1 MSDDHTLREKVREAI
16 STGRLPAI
24 REGARGWGGR
34 GCGARC
40 TVCAEVLQPDEVE
53 IELEFTNPDPGTGH
67 GAGHGRGDPAVN
79 GNGHVAGNGNG
90 HSGGGNNGYGAGTDK
105 RYENAHLH
113 LRCLTAWEL
122 ECSEIK
128 VGPRVTSASGLPTV
142 SEGGTIARRGRRAN
156 QSESADS
163 GVSE

>member
-24 REGARGWGGR
+24 RERARGWGGR

-53 IELEFTNPDPGTGH
+53 IEIEFIKPDPGDGK
-67 GAGHGRGDPAVN
+67 GYPAVN
-79 GNGHVAGNGNG
+79 GNGDVAGNGNG
-90 HSGGGNNGYGAGTDK
+90 PSGGRSNGYGAGTDNG
-105 RYENAHLH
+105 YENAHLH

-122 ECSEIK
+122 ECSGIK

-142 SEGGTIARRGRRAN
+142 SEGGTMTDRGRRAN
-156 QSESADS
+156 QSGSADS
-163 GVSE
+163 GSSG

>member
-1 MSDDHTLREKVREAI
+1 MSDDHALREKVREAI
-16 STGRLPAI
+16 SAGRLPAI

-40 TVCAEVLQPDEVE
+40 TVCAEILQPDEVE
-53 IELEFTNPDPGTGH
+53 IELEFTNPDPG
-67 GAGHGRGDPAVN
+67 AGQGRGDPAVN

-90 HSGGGNNGYGAGTDK
+90 NGNGHSGGRSNGYGAGTDQ

-128 VGPRVTSASGLPTV
+128 AGQHVTSASGLPTV
-142 SEGGTIARRGRRAN
+142 SEGGTIAGRGCRAN
-156 QSESADS
+156 QSKSADS
-163 GVSE
+163 GGSG

>member
-1 MSDDHTLREKVREAI
+1 MSDDDHTLREKVREAI

-24 REGARGWGGR
+24 RERARGWGGR

-67 GAGHGRGDPAVN
+67 GRGYPTVN

-90 HSGGGNNGYGAGTDK
+90 HSGGRSNGYGAGIDK

-128 VGPRVTSASGLPTV
+128 VGQQVTSASRLPTV
-142 SEGGTIARRGRRAN
+142 SEGDTIADRGRQAY
-156 QSESADS
+156 QSKSADS
-163 GVSE
+163 GSSG